1 MMLLSGKTV
10 RKSIELFG
18 LTKSLLFVNSL
29 LSKMFVHF
37 QTNSLYRNQIKLF
50 SSLSEL
56 AQKIN
61 IWSLLI
67 I

>member
-1 MMLLSGKTV
+1 MLLSGKAV
-10 RKSIELFG
+10 RMSIELFG
-18 LTKSLLFVNSL
+18 LTKSSLSVNSL

-37 QTNSLYRNQIKLF
+37 QTKSLYWNQIKLF
-50 SSLSEL
+50 PSFSEL

-61 IWSLLI
+61 AWSLLI